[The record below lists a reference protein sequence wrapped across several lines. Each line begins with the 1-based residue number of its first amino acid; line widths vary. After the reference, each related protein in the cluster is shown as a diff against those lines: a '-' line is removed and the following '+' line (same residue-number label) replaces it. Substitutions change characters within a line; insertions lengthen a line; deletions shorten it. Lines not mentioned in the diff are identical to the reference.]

1 MQDTAKTFEIYRDSL
16 YPTLLEWGMNE
27 IVEDNASPHNN
38 DHIRDSHRDNNVQIV
53 GYSATPAEKEAI
65 KVLIRAQTVGYRRE
79 QDKRA
84 QMTKQTR
91 ELDRL
96 PAWPPNSP
104 DLNLIEVVWS
114 WMVRWIR
121 DSDDGWPKEA
131 QALKEKVLEAWNAIP
146 LESFRELVRSYRVR
160 LQAIHSVDG
169 DRHPQFD

>member
-1 MQDTAKTFEIYRDSL
+1 M
-16 YPTLLEWGMNE
+16 YPTLREWEFDE

-38 DHIRDSHRDNNVQIV
+38 EQIRQSHHEHNVRLV

-65 KVLIRAQTVGYRRE
+65 KALIRAQTAGYRRD

-114 WMVRWIR
+114 CMVRWIR
-121 DSDDGWPKEA
+121 DSAGGWPARAEE
-131 QALKEKVLEAWNAIP
+131 LKLKVLEAWDEVP
-146 LESFRELVRSYRVR
+146 LT
-160 LQAIHSVDG
+160 
-169 DRHPQFD
+169 